1 LIGPQNVTH
10 LDIDIYYLSSNMS
23 DSFDYAKAFPNP
35 PVVRDALLHELKV
48 KPWVEQAHE
57 PFYLTHAIIIDPVK
71 GQLLDGEY
79 VIRVE
84 KGEIAS
90 LEPQEGAKLEGDFKQ
105 INVKGRFVCP
115 GLIDAHVHVCAV
127 PGVEVSC
134 LRDGRKERC
143 S

>member
-1 LIGPQNVTH
+1 
-10 LDIDIYYLSSNMS
+10 MS

-35 PVVRDALLHELKV
+35 PVVRDALLPELKV
-48 KPWVEQAHE
+48 KPWLEQAHA
-57 PFYLTHAIIIDPVK
+57 PFYLTHATVIDSLK

-79 VIRVE
+79 VIGVE
-84 KGEIAS
+84 NGDITS
-90 LEPQEGAKLEGDFKQ
+90 LQKQADAQMDEAVKQ

-134 LRDGRKERC
+134 PFE
-143 S
+143 